1 MAEARA
7 AWWTAA
13 AADQPYLTLA
23 LLLAA
28 AALAWCARFPPRP
41 GPALWAAVTAAPF
54 GLFDYVY
61 FVPAYW
67 TPVQWRWGGVGFSDL
82 VFTGASGC
90 LAWVLATAP
99 RRVALQAAWAPGR
112 VARRLG
118 GGLLLGLALA
128 GAVAATG
135 VPMHQASLV
144 AMALGWGVLAWRS
157 RGPRWLGPVGGP
169 AFAAVYVAAWRAAD
183 ALTPGFAAQW
193 NPAALS
199 GLAVV
204 GVPLEEVVWALAFG
218 AVWPAC
224 VAYVLDVRVVPAAR
238 GGLG

>member
-1 MAEARA
+1 V
-7 AWWTAA
+7 AWWTAV

-28 AALAWCARFPPRP
+28 VGLAWGALFPPRP
-41 GPALWAAVTAAPF
+41 GPALWAAATAAPF

-67 TPVQWRWGGVGFSDL
+67 TPVQGRWSGVGVADL
-82 VFTGASGC
+82 VFTAAAGG

-99 RRVALQAAWAPGR
+99 RRGALRATWAPGR
-112 VARRLG
+112 VARRLV

-128 GAVAATG
+128 GAVARTG
-135 VPMHQASLV
+135 LPMHQASLV
-144 AMALGWGVLAWRS
+144 AMALGWGVLAWRG
-157 RGPRWLGPVGGP
+157 RGPRWLGLMGGP
-169 AFAAVYVAAWRAAD
+169 AFAAVYAAAWRAAD
-183 ALTPGFAAQW
+183 ALAPGFATQW

-199 GLAVV
+199 GLAVL

-218 AVWPAC
+218 AAWPAC
-224 VAYVLDVRVVPAAR
+224 VAYVLDVRVVAAVPAAAT
-238 GGLG
+238 GGGA